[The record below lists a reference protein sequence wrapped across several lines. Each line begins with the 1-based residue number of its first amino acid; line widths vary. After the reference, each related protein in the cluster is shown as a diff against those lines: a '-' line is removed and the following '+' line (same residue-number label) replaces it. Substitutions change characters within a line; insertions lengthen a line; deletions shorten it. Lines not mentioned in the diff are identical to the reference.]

1 MKSLSRVRLFATP
14 WTVAYQAPLSME
26 FSRQEYWSGL
36 PFPSPKP
43 GKGPCKSLSPFHCS
57 ELLGGFQ
64 NNCEQ
69 KPKSGARP
77 NPQVDAA
84 NSSLA
89 CDLIFAGPLNRLET
103 LRNYMDSLLQI
114 YRWTYKFRD
123 PPSLHEPP
131 HQKPCSRLNP
141 PMLLESN
148 PPRDSTDL
156 FLTPEAKAT

>member
-14 WTVAYQAPLSME
+14 WTVAYQAPVSME

-36 PFPSPKP
+36 PFLLQ
-43 GKGPCKSLSPFHCS
+43 SLGRGLANLWALFTALSCS
-57 ELLGGFQ
+57 EAFRITVNKSPSLG
-64 NNCEQ
+64 
-69 KPKSGARP
+69 
-77 NPQVDAA
+77 PQVDAA

-114 YRWTYKFRD
+114 DRWTYKFRD
-123 PPSLHEPP
+123 PSSLHEPP
-131 HQKPCSRLNP
+131 HQKPYSRLNP

-148 PPRDSTDL
+148 SPRDSTDL